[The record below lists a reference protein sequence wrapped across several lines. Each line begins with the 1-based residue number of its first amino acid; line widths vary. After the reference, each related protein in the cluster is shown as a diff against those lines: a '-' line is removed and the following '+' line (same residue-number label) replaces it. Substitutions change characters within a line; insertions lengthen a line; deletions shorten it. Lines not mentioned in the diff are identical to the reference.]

1 MQNMFFNIS
10 NFPTRFRMI
19 ECMFCFNN
27 CTVFLSILPQP
38 FYTHTCDYYGRGS
51 RGLSHKQREK
61 FSDTHN
67 MVQHGPR
74 SLVLCGPSGSG
85 KSTLLQRLFAE
96 FPHKFGFSVSHTT
109 RNPRPGEVNG
119 KHYHFITKEAM
130 REAIAH
136 GEFIESA
143 EFCKNLY
150 GTSKAAVQAVM
161 SEGKVCVLDID
172 VQGVKQVKQTD
183 LNPHYIFVMPPSIE
197 ELECRLRDRGTET
210 EESLQKRLDAAREE
224 IEFGNAPGNFDLVV
238 ENNSLDKAYASLR
251 EFVAREVV
259 KDKVDDID
267 VRDS

>member
-1 MQNMFFNIS
+1 MFLIDFVCLV
-10 NFPTRFRMI
+10 T
-19 ECMFCFNN
+19 
-27 CTVFLSILPQP
+27 
-38 FYTHTCDYYGRGS
+38 
-51 RGLSHKQREK
+51 
-61 FSDTHN
+61 DTHN

-150 GTSKAAVQAVM
+150 GTRYV
-161 SEGKVCVLDID
+161 I
-172 VQGVKQVKQTD
+172 QVES
-183 LNPHYIFVMPPSIE
+183 YICP
-197 ELECRLRDRGTET
+197 
-210 EESLQKRLDAAREE
+210 E
-224 IEFGNAPGNFDLVV
+224 IMFSWLHR
-238 ENNSLDKAYASLR
+238 AYRHFHSYL
-251 EFVAREVV
+251 
-259 KDKVDDID
+259 KHMHIM
-267 VRDS
+267 